1 MDFQKFVD
9 GFHPMTCVMSVE
21 NLGNGKWG
29 EIRIVCGNK
38 AYVDSIENMPDVP
51 QAFLKKFIPNS
62 KYQDYFPQ
70 DPNFELFLYGSAVQ
84 KKPMHSYV
92 HPERFDFWFN
102 LFSMPLDADDGKL
115 CYCTYTQELTH
126 EVDSERM
133 SNISHDTA
141 TEVLNTCIKLR
152 GATDFKTTM
161 YEVIKDIR
169 QICGADYCGL
179 LGINEITQEC
189 TVLAEDL
196 DETFRA
202 TKYKVD
208 WFSPDFYQIAK
219 TWESVL
225 DGSNCIIYR
234 NPEEMAFIKEK
245 SRIWYD
251 SLTEANVESLVLF
264 PLKSGYELLGYIWA
278 NNFDIEKTLHIKET
292 LELTTFFLAS
302 EISSYQ
308 MFDKFRILSTVD
320 LLTGVLNR
328 NEMNNR
334 VMQLSLDDREGR
346 ENIGIIFADLNG
358 LKQMNDNSGHSAGDK
373 LIKDAAKILKTVFG
387 QKEIYRAGGDE

>member
-141 TEVLNTCIKLR
+141 TEVLNTCSYR
-152 GATDFKTTM
+152 FGEPVT
-161 YEVIKDIR
+161 
-169 QICGADYCGL
+169 L
-179 LGINEITQEC
+179 LGVEGNGQWAHVRLCNGWDRYVHMDYVGPMSLVKAKQKNTSGFMIALDRIYDDVERLMGSMYPNNPGGKAPAQAQRTASCKALVQRLNDVNINLANSSAAVNAKNEIRSLIQRMGNLVRYLENWDKGGEEKYTPYFLE
-189 TVLAEDL
+189 EFMPEYDRIGDL
-196 DETFRA
+196 
-202 TKYKVD
+202 
-208 WFSPDFYQIAK
+208 
-219 TWESVL
+219 
-225 DGSNCIIYR
+225 YR
-234 NPEEMAFIKEK
+234 
-245 SRIWYD
+245 
-251 SLTEANVESLVLF
+251 
-264 PLKSGYELLGYIWA
+264 
-278 NNFDIEKTLHIKET
+278 
-292 LELTTFFLAS
+292 
-302 EISSYQ
+302 
-308 MFDKFRILSTVD
+308 
-320 LLTGVLNR
+320 
-328 NEMNNR
+328 
-334 VMQLSLDDREGR
+334 
-346 ENIGIIFADLNG
+346 
-358 LKQMNDNSGHSAGDK
+358 
-373 LIKDAAKILKTVFG
+373 
-387 QKEIYRAGGDE
+387 

>member
-126 EVDSERM
+126 DVDSERM

-152 GATDFKTTM
+152 GTTDFKTTM

-169 QICGADYCGL
+169 HICGADYCG
-179 LGINEITQEC
+179 
-189 TVLAEDL
+189 
-196 DETFRA
+196 
-202 TKYKVD
+202 
-208 WFSPDFYQIAK
+208 
-219 TWESVL
+219 
-225 DGSNCIIYR
+225 NCG
-234 NPEEMAFIKEK
+234 KEK
-245 SRIWYD
+245 YSWSKYYLR
-251 SLTEANVESLVLF
+251 
-264 PLKSGYELLGYIWA
+264 KC
-278 NNFDIEKTLHIKET
+278 
-292 LELTTFFLAS
+292 
-302 EISSYQ
+302 
-308 MFDKFRILSTVD
+308 
-320 LLTGVLNR
+320 
-328 NEMNNR
+328 
-334 VMQLSLDDREGR
+334 
-346 ENIGIIFADLNG
+346 
-358 LKQMNDNSGHSAGDK
+358 
-373 LIKDAAKILKTVFG
+373 
-387 QKEIYRAGGDE
+387 